1 MSHTDLAVIEST
13 ASPCENA
20 GALASA
26 APRHK
31 LDLDKLFR
39 EHRRHL
45 LRFVMRYVRSEADA
59 EDVVQNTFIEAL
71 RSADRYAGLAKP
83 STWLFGIALNLAR
96 TRVRSNHADKYTEVD
111 ESFMEQLV
119 DDRADPARLIELRQI
134 TGKLEILLDSLPTD
148 VRATFDAV
156 LDGDSTYEAAA
167 EKLAIPV
174 GTVRSRVARVRATVR
189 SHFN

>member
-1 MSHTDLAVIEST
+1 
-13 ASPCENA
+13 
-20 GALASA
+20 
-26 APRHK
+26 
-31 LDLDKLFR
+31 LFR

>member
-1 MSHTDLAVIEST
+1 MTHTDLASIETT
-13 ASPCENA
+13 ATPCA
-20 GALASA
+20 DASA
-26 APRHK
+26 PAPAASLHK
-31 LDLDKLFR
+31 LDLDQLFR

-111 ESFMEQLV
+111 ESFMDQLV
-119 DDRADPARLIELRQI
+119 DHHADPARLIELRQI
-134 TGKLEILLDSLPTD
+134 TGKLEILLDSLPDD

-156 LDGDSTYEAAA
+156 LDGESTYEAAA
-167 EKLAIPV
+167 ERLAIPI